1 MLKVNGCNGTK
12 EEFTYLHLGT
22 DHTYGYEGYDDL
34 DSNSNYFLDN
44 TILSNTKIDVLQ
56 MPNAGYLYNDDAL
69 NAFYDFAEKITK
81 VSKTNNYGGSD
92 GRSKNGLTILCN
104 STMYQQPDGKYMYP
118 YNLSIGH
125 NKYYY
130 EVDAEQK
137 YLLIFVTQKTEKNS
151 KTVPYS
157 GTSKNGADLCM
168 RVTMQ
173 LVVDKST
180 KQKQTKITYGVNR
193 NYGKP
198 DELFFCYNKDDT
210 LSEENRYY
218 GYDKIQLDEKSF
230 KKAA

>member
-1 MLKVNGCNGTK
+1 
-12 EEFTYLHLGT
+12 
-22 DHTYGYEGYDDL
+22 
-34 DSNSNYFLDN
+34 
-44 TILSNTKIDVLQ
+44 
-56 MPNAGYLYNDDAL
+56 
-69 NAFYDFAEKITK
+69 
-81 VSKTNNYGGSD
+81 
-92 GRSKNGLTILCN
+92 
-104 STMYQQPDGKYMYP
+104 MYQQSEDKYMYP

-130 EVDAEQK
+130 DIDGEQRH
-137 YLLIFVTQKTEKNS
+137 LLIFVTQKTESNNS
-151 KTVPYS
+151 KVVPYS
-157 GTSKNGADLCM
+157 GTTENGADLCM

-198 DELFFCYNKDDT
+198 DELLFCYNKDDT